1 MRSSVQYLAAAANSL
16 STTTLSPSVTMR
28 SASTVDEA
36 VEAACAGDSHGAQ
49 TSVSAISRGQE
60 GRRRH
65 PGLWTAGEVGA
76 RGTVR
81 TLVAWR
87 GTRPQTGHA
96 RETS

>member
-28 SASTVDEA
+28 SASTADKAVDE
-36 VEAACAGDSHGAQ
+36 ACAGDSHGAQ

-81 TLVAWR
+81 TLVA
-87 GTRPQTGHA
+87 
-96 RETS
+96 